1 VALHARLD
9 FAGLRSNSSPDAKMR
24 TARYPLGVDHEESG
38 RKELAKRVRESAAS
52 LPAPPSR
59 EELVEKVG
67 QFPAEPGVYE
77 ILDEKHKVIYVGK
90 AKNLRSR
97 VRSYLNNP
105 DDGRM
110 FYPVIV
116 RAMRDVN
123 VTATHTDKEALLL
136 ENTLIKRHRPRFN
149 IKLVDDK
156 TFLSIELTTDEP
168 FPRARLVRRPRRG
181 KGLAFGPYASA
192 SAVRETLR
200 LIKRWF
206 PLRTCSNAEMR
217 NRTRPCIEHQM
228 GRCGAPCVQL
238 QTEQEYA
245 RVVDDVILFLRGKNE
260 TLLPRLKE
268 RMQAFSAEQ
277 RYEDAARVRDQIE
290 AIEATLERQRV
301 ARASGDRDQDI
312 FGVAT
317 KHGAAV
323 VYVLSV
329 RDGKISNNRPHALR
343 SLLEPSTLLNAF
355 LGQYYSPE
363 RLPPAEVLLPY
374 EVEDAAILA
383 EILTERR
390 LSAVQVKS
398 SVRGDR
404 AELLE
409 LARRNAELALETG
422 TERREATEAMLAS
435 IQKALALPRA
445 PRTIECFDIST
456 IQGFATVAS
465 MVRFEEGEPAKSRYR
480 KFKIKTLT
488 GQDDFGAMRE
498 VLRRRLRRSLA
509 ESDLADLV
517 VIDGGK
523 GQLSQ
528 ATDVARELGVPAD
541 RTSFVGLAKARAGE
555 PGLRAFERVF
565 LPGKSD
571 PVVFAPDSAEVKY
584 LARIRDEAHRFAITY
599 HRELRRKRAFRAGL
613 DEVPGVGPKRR
624 TELFE
629 RFRNLKGLRA
639 ASVDELATV
648 VPREVAQ
655 RLHDY
660 LRSA

>member
-1 VALHARLD
+1 MER
-9 FAGLRSNSSPDAKMR
+9 
-24 TARYPLGVDHEESG
+24 EESG
-38 RKELAKRVRESAAS
+38 REEMAKRVRESAAA
-52 LPAPPSR
+52 LPPPPSR
-59 EELVEKVG
+59 DELIEKVSQLPTG
-67 QFPAEPGVYE
+67 PGVYE
-77 ILDEKHKVIYVGK
+77 LLDEKHKVIYVGK

-110 FYPVIV
+110 FYPVLV
-116 RAMRDVN
+116 RHMRDVS

-149 IKLVDDK
+149 IRLVDDK
-156 TFLSIELTTDEP
+156 TFLSIEVTTDEP

-181 KGLAFGPYASA
+181 KGAVFGPYASA

-228 GRCGAPCVQL
+228 GRCGAPCVAL
-238 QTEQEYA
+238 QSAEEYA
-245 RVVDDVILFLRGKNE
+245 KVVDDVILFLKGKDD

-268 RMQAFSAEQ
+268 RMGAFAAQ
-277 RYEDAARVRDQIE
+277 LRYEDAARVRDQIA
-290 AIEATLERQRV
+290 AIDSTLERQRV
-301 ARASGDRDQDI
+301 ARSAGDRDQDI

-317 KHGAAV
+317 RNGAAV

-329 RDGKISNNRPHALR
+329 RDGKIVQNRAHTVR
-343 SLLEPSTLLNAF
+343 SPLEPPAVLNAF

-363 RLPPAEVLLPY
+363 RLPPLEVLLPF
-374 EVEDAAILA
+374 EVEDQEILA
-383 EILTERR
+383 EILSERR
-390 LSAVQVKS
+390 MARVQVKA

-409 LARRNAELALETG
+409 LALKNADLALETG
-422 TERREATEAMLAS
+422 TERHEATEAMLAR
-435 IQKALALPRA
+435 IQAELALPRA

-456 IQGFATVAS
+456 IQGSANVAS
-465 MVRFEEGEPAKSRYR
+465 MVRFEDGEPVKARYR
-480 KFKIKTLT
+480 KFKIKSFT
-488 GQDDFGAMRE
+488 GQDDFAAMRE
-498 VLRRRLRRSLA
+498 VLRRRLKRGLA
-509 ESDLADLV
+509 EGDLADLV

-523 GQLSQ
+523 GQLGQ
-528 ATDVARELGVPAD
+528 ALAVASELGLGPE

-555 PGLRAFERVF
+555 EGLRAFERVF
-565 LPGKSD
+565 LPERSD
-571 PVVFAPDSAEVKY
+571 PVVLPPDSAEVKY
-584 LARIRDEAHRFAITY
+584 LARIRDEAHRFAITF
-599 HRELRRKRAFRAGL
+599 HRELRRKRAFKAGL
-613 DEVPGVGPKRR
+613 DEVQGVGPKRR
-624 TELFE
+624 RELFD

-639 ASVDELATV
+639 ATVEELATV

-655 RLHDY
+655 RLFDF
-660 LRSA
+660 LR